1 MSVVGICCNKE
12 LASSCIYNCDK
23 HYCTNTEAI
32 TFNPVDRSCSGYIN
46 KEVFTKVLKVLKGM
60 EENNV

>member
-12 LASSCIYNCDK
+12 LASSCIYNCDR

-32 TFNPVDRSCSGYIN
+32 TFNQIDSSCSGYIN
-46 KEVFTKVLKVLKGM
+46 KDVFTKVLKELKCT
-60 EENNV
+60 EENDA